1 MWTCSL
7 LKQNAKRALSGTYW
21 RAFALCL
28 LLTIVGVGSYST
40 NAVFQFE
47 DGLNRIDTT
56 LHGEVWTGNATQK
69 TITFDLVQSVP
80 LLVWLILLAA
90 ILIGLALGSAWYA
103 FITAPLTVGRNR
115 YFMEN
120 RQSPAPLG
128 TVTTVFRTPYLNVV
142 KVSFLVCLKIALGYL
157 LLIIPGIYWSYCYM
171 MVPYLLAENPYMST
185 RRAMELSRQMMY
197 GEKWHAFVLGL
208 SFLGWALLGVLTL
221 GIGLL
226 FLEPYYQATMAELY
240 AALRSKALAM
250 NMTDTGEL
258 GGFVRH

>member
-7 LKQNAKRALSGTYW
+7 LKQNAKQALSGTYW
-21 RAFALCL
+21 HAFGLCL
-28 LLTIVGVGSYST
+28 LLTVVGVGNYST
-40 NAVFQFE
+40 NAVYQFE
-47 DGLNRIDTT
+47 QGLSRIDTT
-56 LHGEVWTGNATQK
+56 LHGEVWTGNAPQTDV
-69 TITFDLVQSVP
+69 FDILWSMPALVWGI
-80 LLVWLILLAA
+80 LLVCL
-90 ILIGLALGSAWYA
+90 LIGLAIAMAWSA
-103 FITAPLTVGRNR
+103 FITAPLTIGRNR

-120 RQSPAPLG
+120 RQSPAPLR
-128 TVTTVFRTPYLNVV
+128 TVTTVFRTPYLNLV
-142 KVSFLVCLKIALGYL
+142 KVSFLVNLKIVLGC
-157 LLIIPGIYWSYCYM
+157 LLIIPGIYWTYCYL

-185 RRAMELSRQMMY
+185 RRAMELSREMMY

-208 SFLGWALLGVLTL
+208 SFLGWIILSMLTL

-250 NMTDTGEL
+250 NLTDTSEL

>member
-7 LKQNAKRALSGTYW
+7 LKRNARQALSGTYW

-40 NAVFQFE
+40 TVSYHFETGMERLDTAV
-47 DGLNRIDTT
+47 
-56 LHGEVWTGNATQK
+56 HGRVWTGEAASSAPWQ
-69 TITFDLVQSVP
+69 
-80 LLVWLILLAA
+80 LLADIPAA
-90 ILIGLALGSAWYA
+90 IWSVLLAIIFLSMVIGVLWAS
-103 FITAPLTVGRNR
+103 FIDAPLIVGRNR

-120 RQSPAPLG
+120 RQSPAPMR

-142 KVSFLVCLKIALGYL
+142 KVNFLVNLKILLGVIL
-157 LLIIPGIYWSYCYM
+157 LVVPGIYWTYCYL
-171 MVPYLLAENPYMST
+171 MVPYLLAENPYMTTS
-185 RRAMELSRQMMY
+185 RAMQLSREMMR

-208 SFLGWALLGVLTL
+208 SFLGWAILGTLTL
-221 GIGLL
+221 GIGML

-240 AALRSKALAM
+240 AALRSKAFALHL
-250 NMTDTGEL
+250 TDASEL

>member
-56 LHGEVWTGNATQK
+56 LHGEVWTGNAPQQ

-171 MVPYLLAENPYMST
+171 MVPYLLAENPYMNS
-185 RRAMELSRQMMY
+185 RRARQLSAAMTQ
-197 GEKWHAFVLGL
+197 GEKGRIFVLGL
-208 SFLGWALLGVLTL
+208 SFLGWSLLGVLL
-221 GIGLL
+221 CGIGAL
-226 FLEPYYQATMAELY
+226 FVSPYIQATYAELY
-240 AALRSKALAM
+240 AALRAKAFSQGL
-250 NMTDTGEL
+250 TSEEEL
-258 GGFVRH
+258 GGFVRY

>member
-7 LKQNAKRALSGTYW
+7 LKQNAKLALSATYW

-40 NAVFQFE
+40 NVTYYFE
-47 DGLNRIDTT
+47 QGIDRIDTT
-56 LHGEVWTGNATQK
+56 LHGQVWTGNVQQG
-69 TITFDLVQSVP
+69 ITLNDLWAMPTV
-80 LLVWLILLAA
+80 VWIILLAILFIA
-90 ILIGLALGSAWYA
+90 IVIAMAWVS
-103 FITAPLTVGRNR
+103 FVTGPLTVGRNR

-120 RQSPAPLG
+120 RQSPAPLR
-128 TVTTVFRTPYLNVV
+128 TATTVFRTPYLNVV
-142 KVSFLVCLKIALGYL
+142 KVSFLVTLKTFLGFFL
-157 LLIIPGIYWSYCYM
+157 FLIPGIYWSYCYL

-197 GEKWHAFVLGL
+197 GEKWHTFVLGL
-208 SFLGWALLGVLTL
+208 SFLGWYILGILTL

-240 AALRSKALAM
+240 AALRSKAFAM
-250 NMTDTGEL
+250 NLTDSGEL

>member
-21 RAFALCL
+21 HAFGLCL
-28 LLTIVGVGSYST
+28 LLTVVGVGSYST
-40 NAVFQFE
+40 NTVYQFE
-47 DGLNRIDTT
+47 QGVNRIDTT
-56 LHGEVWTGNATQK
+56 LHGEVWTGNAPQTDVLD
-69 TITFDLVQSVP
+69 ILWSMP
-80 LLVWLILLAA
+80 ALVWGIVLVCL
-90 ILIGLALGSAWYA
+90 LIGLAIGMAWSA
-103 FITAPLTVGRNR
+103 FITSPLTIGRNR

-120 RQSPAPLG
+120 RQSPAPLR
-128 TVTTVFRTPYLNVV
+128 TVTTVFRTPYLNLV
-142 KVSFLVCLKIALGYL
+142 KVSFLVNLKIILGYF
-157 LLIIPGIYWSYCYM
+157 LLIVPGVYWSYCYM

-185 RRAMELSRQMMY
+185 RRAMELSREMMY

-208 SFLGWALLGVLTL
+208 SFLGWIILGMLTL

-226 FLEPYYQATMAELY
+226 FIEPYYQATMAELY

-250 NMTDTGEL
+250 NLTDTSEL